1 MRGRFVVLAVVLGWV
16 GVGLP
21 TIAQAQSSAARLNPA
36 SLLLPPVASMGSY
49 DLPEPI
55 SHTPDLPPRAAKLRW
70 QSDIKPV
77 SNETVDDVRRG
88 ERANERPSLRGDE
101 LFDYLSD
108 VRRGKQPTSSRSSGE
123 SRREPNYDRPG
134 DDRGPLR
141 ELADRPWGSRIGKL
155 FDTNQGGLFSSD
167 HEFDNFVSP
176 ISNPFLF
183 EDPRSLTEIRPIFIY
198 QKIPNPQPNFQGG
211 NIWTAALQGR
221 VAITDRFSITL
232 NKIGVTGVNSSS
244 SSPLGDHVGL
254 TELWFGPK
262 VTVIRD
268 VEYGTILAIG
278 SQFHVPLGSG
288 DVYQNTGKLSIVPY
302 ATFGQTF
309 LKTRLGSFNTLLAAG
324 YSFATNKERS
334 DYFYSSAHVSYDVG
348 NYQRFYPIA
357 ELNWFQVTTNGTSN
371 LVKGEGRD
379 LVNFG
384 GEGKGSSLLTGAIGA
399 RAKVTK
405 HLEVGAAYEI
415 PLVGN
420 RDFFSQRFTIDMIWR
435 Y

>member
-21 TIAQAQSSAARLNPA
+21 TVAQAQSSAARLNPA
-36 SLLLPPVASMGSY
+36 SLLLPPVVSTGSY
-49 DLPEPI
+49 DLPEPV

-70 QSDIKPV
+70 KSDIKPV

-88 ERANERPSLRGDE
+88 ERANERSSLRGDE

-108 VRRGKQPTSSRSSGE
+108 VRRGKQPKSSRSGAE
-123 SRREPNYDRPG
+123 SRREQNYDKPG
-134 DDRGPLR
+134 DDRSWS
-141 ELADRPWGSRIGKL
+141 DRIRKL
-155 FDTNQGGLFSSD
+155 FDTDKNGLFSSD

-183 EDPRSLTEIRPIFIY
+183 EDPRSLTEIRPNFIY
-198 QKIPNPQPNFQGG
+198 QKIPSPQPNFQGG

-221 VAITDRFSITL
+221 IAITNRFSITL

-268 VEYGTILAIG
+268 EENGTLLAVG

-288 DVYQNTGKLSIVPY
+288 SVYQNTGKLSIVPY

-324 YSFATNKERS
+324 YSFSINNARS

-348 NYQRFYPIA
+348 NYHRFYPVA
-357 ELNWFQVTTNGTSN
+357 ELSWFQATTNGTSN
-371 LVKGEGRD
+371 VIKGEGRD

-384 GEGKGSSLLTGAIGA
+384 GEGKGSSLLTGALGA
-399 RAKVTK
+399 RYKVTK
-405 HLEVGAAYEI
+405 NIEVGGAYEI

-420 RDFFSQRFTIDMIWR
+420 RDFFSQRFTVDLIWR

>member
-1 MRGRFVVLAVVLGWV
+1 MHGRFVVLAVALGWV

-21 TIAQAQSSAARLNPA
+21 TVAQAQSAARLNPA
-36 SLLLPPVASMGSY
+36 SLLLPPVASTGSY
-49 DLPEPI
+49 DLPEPV

-108 VRRGKQPTSSRSSGE
+108 VRRGKQLPSSRSGAD
-123 SRREPNYDRPG
+123 SRREQNYDKPG
-134 DDRGPLR
+134 DDRSWS
-141 ELADRPWGSRIGKL
+141 DRIRKL
-155 FDTNQGGLFSSD
+155 FDTDKNGLFSSD

-183 EDPRSLTEIRPIFIY
+183 EDPRSLTEIRPNFIY
-198 QKIPNPQPNFQGG
+198 QKIPSPQPNFQGG
-211 NIWTAALQGR
+211 NIWAAALQGR
-221 VAITDRFSITL
+221 IAITNRFSITL

-268 VEYGTILAIG
+268 EEYGTILAVG

-288 DVYQNTGKLSIVPY
+288 SVYQNTGKLSVVPY

-324 YSFATNKERS
+324 YSFSINNARS

-348 NYQRFYPIA
+348 NYHRFYPVA

-371 LVKGEGRD
+371 IIKGEGRD

-384 GEGKGSSLLTGAIGA
+384 GEGKGSSLLTGALGA
-399 RAKVTK
+399 RYKVTK
-405 HLEVGAAYEI
+405 NIEVGAAYEI

-420 RDFFSQRFTIDMIWR
+420 RDFFSQRFTVDLIWR